1 MITHANLS
9 HLHKIL
15 YPFGMQDVLYDDCTL
30 AGLLKKSARFQGESF
45 VVPLKFSPGHK
56 ASPSFTEAQ
65 VNHDRSRG
73 TRFIYTD
80 SFKNYGIFQMS
91 TEAIKRAKGG
101 AGSFRDAVKD
111 EIDSTLHDMSK
122 DIAAALYGN
131 GGGAIGQV
139 SAFDTTGNGTVTL
152 TDPADIIHFEVGMRV
167 QPATTDGTSGSVIAD
182 IVAIATI
189 DRDAGTFTL
198 AAAPSNDANWAAPN
212 FLFKAGAFGA
222 MAAGLEAHVPAAA
235 PSATLFRGVDRTLD
249 AQKLGGNRYV
259 GDPNVDGTIVRAIQ
273 NAVSKVKR
281 HGAWARPDTVL
292 AGTGV
297 YQQIL
302 NECEDKTVIKKD
314 AVGALGG
321 KAAIGYEG
329 VAIQVGKAGKLN
341 VFEDAF
347 CPEDTVWGLR
357 LDTWEIAYVPDLW
370 MSLLT
375 EAGDGGKLSI
385 YNADGVEWRY
395 ASMWDLVCH
404 APGANVRIDV
414 SDLIAA

>member
-15 YPFGMQDVLYDDCTL
+15 YPFGMQDVLYEDCTL
-30 AGLLKKSARFQGESF
+30 AGLVKKSAKFEGESF
-45 VVPLKFSPGHK
+45 VVPLKYSPGHK
-56 ASPSFTEAQ
+56 SSSDFAEAQ
-65 VNHDRSRG
+65 TNHSRSRG

-80 SFKNYGIFQMS
+80 SFKHYGVFQMS

-101 AGSFRDAVKD
+101 AGSFRNAVKD

-122 DIAAALYGN
+122 DIAAGLYGN
-131 GGGAIGQV
+131 GGGALAQV
-139 SAFDTTGNGTVTL
+139 AAFDTTGNGTITL
-152 TDPADIIHFEVGMRV
+152 VDPADVIHFEVGMRI

-189 DRDAGTFTL
+189 DRDLGTLAL
-198 AAAPSNDANWAAPN
+198 AAAPGNDANWAAPN
-212 FLFKAGAFGA
+212 YLFKAGNFGVQP
-222 MAAGLEAHVPAAA
+222 AGLGAHVPAAA
-235 PSATLFRGVDRTLD
+235 PSATLFRGVDRSVD
-249 AQKLGGNRYV
+249 VQRLGGCRYV
-259 GDPNVDGTIVRAIQ
+259 GDPNVDGTIVRAVQ
-273 NAVSKVKR
+273 NAVSKTKR
-281 HGAWARPDTVL
+281 LGAWARPDTVL

-302 NECEDKTVIKKD
+302 NESEDKTVIKKD
-314 AVGALGG
+314 ATALGG
-321 KAAIGYEG
+321 KAGIGYEG

-347 CPEDTVWGLR
+347 CPEDTVWALR
-357 LDTWEIAYVPDLW
+357 LDTWEIAYVPDMW
-370 MSLLT
+370 MALLT

-404 APGANVRIDV
+404 APGANCRIDV